1 MKGLYNGGM
10 IKFSFNVEKK
20 WIDFLRSHSSI
31 SVAEHIRRALD
42 EYIHKYEDH
51 TTSTS
56 SSTSEST
63 SPTIIHEDITETHYK
78 EEGDS
83 DDEEEK

>member
-1 MKGLYNGGM
+1 MGGM
-10 IKFSFNVEKK
+10 VKFSFNVEEK

-42 EYIHKYEDH
+42 EYIHKYEDL

-56 SSTSEST
+56 SSTTSST
-63 SPTIIHEDITETHYK
+63 SPKRVEIDEHITTFE

-83 DDEEEK
+83 DDEKA

>member
-1 MKGLYNGGM
+1 MVYDRGM

-20 WIDFLRSHSSI
+20 WIDFLKSHKSI

-42 EYIHKYEDH
+42 EYIHKYEDL
-51 TTSTS
+51 TT
-56 SSTSEST
+56 ST
-63 SPTIIHEDITETHYK
+63 SPTIIHEDIHEVHFT

-83 DDEEEK
+83 NDEEEK